1 MTSIL
6 VVCTGNICRSPIAEG
21 LLRDALSVRFGRLA
35 PSVTSAGTAGL
46 EGRSAQPESVQ
57 AAAERG
63 SDITGHRAREI
74 TPELA
79 IDADLVIAMA
89 TEHRDAVSRMQ
100 PSVAARAFTLKEL
113 VRLLEGSNEPAPGLG
128 PDFLPERVAEADVL
142 RTSGFDGNPHDL
154 DVVDPLGMPLESYR
168 AIAWELDGWTG
179 RLVTGLWGEIRVPA
193 PAEVP
198 GDARESGS

>member
-21 LLRDALSVRFGRLA
+21 LLRGALSVRFGRAA
-35 PSVTSAGTAGL
+35 PAVSSAGTAGL

-63 SDITGHRAREI
+63 ADIAGHRAREI

-79 IDADLVIAMA
+79 ADADLMVAMS
-89 TEHRDAVSRMQ
+89 TEHRDAIVRLQ
-100 PSVAARAFTLKEL
+100 PSAAGRAFTLKEL
-113 VRLLEGSNEPAPGLG
+113 VRVLEELDEPEPGVG
-128 PDFLPERVAEADVL
+128 PDFLPARVGEADDL
-142 RTSGFDGNPHDL
+142 RSSGFDGNPHDQ

-168 AIAWELDGWTG
+168 AIAWELDGWTS
-179 RLVTGLWGEIRVPA
+179 RLVTGLWGEIRVRA
-193 PAEVP
+193 PADAG